1 MARVILGVRGMDTPD
16 AASKV
21 QTTLLGLDGV
31 EQVDAGVDQQA
42 SVVYDAS
49 STTVMDFIRA
59 LRKIGFL
66 AGME

>member
-1 MARVILGVRGMDTPD
+1 MTRVILGVRGMDTPE
-16 AASKV
+16 AAAKV
-21 QTTLLGLDGV
+21 QATLLALDGV
-31 EQVDAGVDQQA
+31 EQVNAGVDQQA

-49 STTVMDFIRA
+49 SATVMDFIRA